1 VGVDLLER
9 ALKLALPEQLI
20 GALQLVSLR
29 CRRDRGEEG
38 GEGPDDA
45 NQAPDRDKHRAIL
58 SRNYQWVS
66 KQISG
71 KFYQER
77 RAIQTAL
84 FSFPAGIVPPL
95 RGLLILQGSP
105 GAVTGTGRVEP
116 C

>member
-1 VGVDLLER
+1 VSIDLLER

-20 GALQLVSLR
+20 GALQFVSLR
-29 CRRDRGEEG
+29 RRRNRGQEG

-45 NQAPDRDKHRAIL
+45 SQAPDREKHRAIL

-84 FSFPAGIVPPL
+84 SCYPAGIVLPL
-95 RGLLILQGSP
+95 RRLLILRGGP
-105 GAVTGTGRVEP
+105 GAVTGTGQG
-116 C
+116 